1 MCSRGNVQ
9 SGKYPLGEMS
19 SRGSSH
25 SGKCL
30 VGEMS
35 SQGSVGREN
44 VQLGKCPDSDFS
56 SLKIVQIVPLSHNIF
71 WAWAMLSLRVF
82 NIGIRRKIKP
92 KHYFLWQFFLIWKWQ
107 NFGLQIIYVK
117 SVNQNYLDMHEFWTK
132 SILVVSYLYLL
143 LNMSHYRSIANLFR
157 TVLFDVFWRLS
168 KLLFF
173 WRKDFQ
179 NLLIHIFF
187 NRKNSNFH
195 NSGMVG
201 HRKLDL
207 SMNNIFNVLSV
218 GLHYTLSFKWPNFD
232 LKCLVTVMP

>member
-92 KHYFLWQFFLIWKWQ
+92 KHYFFWEIFPDLEMTKFWSANYICQICKSKLFRHARILNKIY
-107 NFGLQIIYVK
+107 FGSVLLVSFAKYVSLQIY
-117 SVNQNYLDMHEFWTK
+117 SQFT
-132 SILVVSYLYLL
+132 
-143 LNMSHYRSIANLFR
+143 
-157 TVLFDVFWRLS
+157 
-168 KLLFF
+168 
-173 WRKDFQ
+173 
-179 NLLIHIFF
+179 
-187 NRKNSNFH
+187 
-195 NSGMVG
+195 
-201 HRKLDL
+201 
-207 SMNNIFNVLSV
+207 
-218 GLHYTLSFKWPNFD
+218 
-232 LKCLVTVMP
+232 